1 MKEEEEEDE
10 EDEEEDEEE
19 EEEEEEEGYRPPARD
34 TPASRIVAMVDT
46 FAAPLW

>member
-10 EDEEEDEEE
+10 EEEEEVEEED
-19 EEEEEEEGYRPPARD
+19 EEEEEGYRPPARD